1 MTRRPRLEAALQWTA
16 LPVIGA
22 ATIAAGVI
30 STADYGGGVVIG
42 DDPVPALSALAHGQ
56 LLAAAHSQPLM
67 SLTSILLRLPF
78 VVLGSLLGV
87 GKLASYR
94 LGVFACGLVAGA
106 VAVAV
111 VELARS
117 RGRSGVTA
125 ALIAALIVIN
135 PVTIGFELAGH
146 PEELLGGALC
156 LAAVLAAISDRPLL
170 AGAMLGLAIGTKQW
184 AVLAAVP
191 TVLAC
196 RRRRPA
202 MLLVAG
208 GLAAPLVLL
217 LPVLDP
223 SAFARASRQIG
234 ELHFVSFESW
244 WWPFH
249 HDHNLSAKISGVV
262 PTLTRYTLP
271 FGLSRSQIAW
281 LPLAAA
287 AAIGWRYRR
296 IGADR
301 DPANAIGVLALLM
314 LLRCTLDP
322 ELTTNYYLLP
332 ALMALLAWEALTRPT
347 SPLGSLLM
355 LALLL
360 ANQHFRL
367 HFLAHPPPAAL
378 AIAPS
383 VALAL
388 YLAVATLAPV
398 LGRTASDPKSA
409 AWTRHLGS
417 GVTVRRAPP

>member
-1 MTRRPRLEAALQWTA
+1 MAPISLSMKRSARLESALRWTA
-16 LPVIGA
+16 PPVIGA

-30 STADYGGGVVIG
+30 STGDYGRGMFTG
-42 DDPVPALSALAHGQ
+42 DDPVPALSALAHGHV
-56 LLAAAHSQPLM
+56 LVAAHSQPLM
-67 SLTSILLRLPF
+67 TLTSILLRLPF
-78 VVLGSLLGV
+78 VMLGSQLGADE
-87 GKLASYR
+87 LASYR
-94 LGVFACGLVAGA
+94 LGVFACGLVAA
-106 VAVAV
+106 VVAVAV

-117 RGRSGVTA
+117 RGRASLTVV
-125 ALIAALIVIN
+125 LIAALIVIN
-135 PVTIGFELAGH
+135 PVTIGLELAGH

-156 LAAVLAAISDRPLL
+156 LAAVLAAISERPLL

-208 GLAAPLVLL
+208 GLAVPLVLL

-223 SAFARASRQIG
+223 AAFARASKPIG

-249 HDHNLSAKISGVV
+249 HDHSLSAEINGVV
-262 PTLTRYTLP
+262 HTLTSHSLP
-271 FGLSRSQIAW
+271 LGLSRSQIAW

-322 ELTTNYYLLP
+322 DLTTNYYLLP
-332 ALMALLAWEALTRPT
+332 TLMALLAWEALTRPT
-347 SPLGSLLM
+347 RPFGSVFM
-355 LALLL
+355 LVALL
-360 ANQHFRL
+360 ANQHYRL

-378 AIAPS
+378 AMAPS

-388 YLAVATLAPV
+388 YIAAATRGPGRGRAVIGFEP
-398 LGRTASDPKSA
+398 
-409 AWTRHLGS
+409 RHAILQ
-417 GVTVRRAPP
+417 